1 MRQENNRLLTFG
13 LLLVVTLVLIFIG
26 GRSGVLRPL
35 ISLVM
40 APLSPAARLMT
51 DGVEAATGTG
61 EEPEDAEALRER
73 ARDLERTV
81 AELQV
86 EIVRLRE
93 IEQDYYRLSGLL
105 NYAAER
111 PDQVLV
117 TADVIARDTSGYLRW
132 IIINRGAR
140 DGIHIGDPVI
150 SELGLV
156 GRVED
161 VAANAAWIILAN
173 DPNSAINARLQNAR
187 AEGTVVGQLRG
198 NLRMQFIPQE
208 ALVEIG
214 DLVLTSGLGGRFPPD
229 IVIGQ
234 VSSVRR
240 QQAALFQEAEI
251 RPTVDFARLELVSVI
266 TSFEPV
272 DPGLFEETIEERQQE
287 P

>member
-13 LLLVVTLVLIFIG
+13 LLLIVTLALIFVG
-26 GRSGVLRPL
+26 SRSGVLRPL

-51 DGVEAATGTG
+51 DGTEAAVGMG

-105 NYAAER
+105 DYIAER

-140 DGIHIGDPVI
+140 DGIQIGDPVI

-234 VSSVRR
+234 VSSVRS

-251 RPTVDFARLELVSVI
+251 RPTVDFDRLELVAVI